1 MTPVNAMNHLP
12 TTPSLTSLTSM
23 TSLTSVSLYLLLICL
38 VAVERLAEL
47 VTARRHTAWSL
58 ARGGREYGRGHYP
71 AMVALHTALLV
82 GCVVEPL
89 AAGRPF
95 VPLLGWSALAVV
107 VAAQGLRWWCI
118 AALGPR
124 WNTRVLVVPGLPL
137 VERGPYRVLRHPNYV
152 AVVAEGAALPLVHSA
167 WVTALGFTVLNLALL
182 RVRIGCEDAA
192 LTDGGRLRAPASV
205 PSAGAP
211 S

>member
-1 MTPVNAMNHLP
+1 MISIPALT
-12 TTPSLTSLTSM
+12 SSTSLT
-23 TSLTSVSLYLLLICL
+23 LYLLLIGL
-38 VAVERLAEL
+38 VAAERLAEL
-47 VTARRHTAWSL
+47 ITACRHTAWSL

-71 AMVALHTALLV
+71 AMVGLHTALLV
-82 GCVVEPL
+82 GCVVEPWV
-89 AAGRPF
+89 AGRPF
-95 VPLLGWSALAVV
+95 VPLLGWSALAAA

-118 AALGPR
+118 ATLGKR

-137 VERGPYRVLRHPNYV
+137 VEKGPYRLLRHPNYV
-152 AVVAEGAALPLVHSA
+152 AVVAEGVALPLVHTA
-167 WVTALGFTVLNLALL
+167 WMTALGFTVLNLVLL

-205 PSAGAP
+205 HSAGAA

>member
-1 MTPVNAMNHLP
+1 MSPMISIPAP
-12 TTPSLTSLTSM
+12 TASASASLTP
-23 TSLTSVSLYLLLICL
+23 YLLLIGL
-38 VAVERLAEL
+38 VAAERLAEL
-47 VTARRHTAWSL
+47 ITARRNTAWSL

-82 GCVVEPL
+82 GCVVEPWVT
-89 AAGRPF
+89 GRLF
-95 VPLLGWSALAVV
+95 VPLLGWSALAVA

-118 AALGPR
+118 ATLGKR

-137 VERGPYRVLRHPNYV
+137 VERGPYRLLRHPNYV
-152 AVVAEGAALPLVHSA
+152 AVVAEGVALPLVHSA
-167 WVTALGFTVLNLALL
+167 WMTALGFTVLNLMLL

-205 PSAGAP
+205 HSAGAA

>member
-1 MTPVNAMNHLP
+1 MNSVNPMN
-12 TTPSLTSLTSM
+12 SLTSAP
-23 TSLTSVSLYLLLICL
+23 SLSLYLLLVCL
-38 VAVERLAEL
+38 VAAERLAEL
-47 VTARRHTAWSL
+47 VTARRNTSWSL

-82 GCVVEPL
+82 GCVVEPW

-95 VPLLGWSALAVV
+95 VPLLGWSALVV
-107 VAAQGLRWWCI
+107 ALAAQGLRWWCI
-118 AALGPR
+118 ASLGPR

-167 WVTALGFTVLNLALL
+167 WMTALGFTVLNLALL

>member
-1 MTPVNAMNHLP
+1 MISIPAMTAP
-12 TTPSLTSLTSM
+12 TSLT
-23 TSLTSVSLYLLLICL
+23 LYLLLIGL
-38 VAVERLAEL
+38 VAAERLAEL
-47 VTARRHTAWSL
+47 ITARRHTAWSL

-82 GCVVEPL
+82 GCVLEPWV
-89 AAGRPF
+89 AGRPF
-95 VPLLGWSALAVV
+95 VPLLGWSALACA

-118 AALGPR
+118 ATLGKR

-137 VERGPYRVLRHPNYV
+137 VETGPYRLLRHPNYV
-152 AVVAEGAALPLVHSA
+152 AVVAEGVALPLVHSA
-167 WVTALGFTVLNLALL
+167 WMTALGFTVLNLVLL

-205 PSAGAP
+205 HSAGAA